1 MLFGQEKSLRQVC
14 GEDVLTVVSQ
24 KLVFKISPR
33 SRRPVE
39 ADEHKLEKLS
49 QD

>member
-24 KLVFKISPR
+24 KLVFKISPC
-33 SRRPVE
+33 SGISVE
-39 ADEHKLEKLS
+39 VNEHKLEKLS
-49 QD
+49 RN

>member
-33 SRRPVE
+33 SRRLVE
-39 ADEHKLEKLS
+39 TDEHKLEKLS
-49 QD
+49 QN